1 MCISAPSGHSSKT
14 YTDLLL
20 TGSAKSQLS
29 KTIIPQGEIGMLSKG
44 KIKLAGLR
52 LEQEEIRR
60 RIQDAIDDQY
70 KRFGRLAER
79 AGLFEANVDDDTLEQ
94 ALRDLAGRF
103 RSDGAAALPAG
114 HGAADVTTATG
125 GREKGKG
132 RHVTNGAE
140 G

>member
-1 MCISAPSGHSSKT
+1 
-14 YTDLLL
+14 
-20 TGSAKSQLS
+20 
-29 KTIIPQGEIGMLSKG
+29 MLSKS

-79 AGLFEANVDDDTLEQ
+79 AGLFEVNINDDRLEQ
-94 ALRDLAGRF
+94 ALRELAGRF
-103 RSDGAAALPAG
+103 RAEGAATVPAG
-114 HGAADVTTATG
+114 TSVADVTTATG
-125 GREKGKG
+125 SREKGKG
-132 RHVTNGAE
+132 RHVTSGAE

>member
-1 MCISAPSGHSSKT
+1 
-14 YTDLLL
+14 
-20 TGSAKSQLS
+20 
-29 KTIIPQGEIGMLSKG
+29 MLSKS
-44 KIKLAGLR
+44 KVKLAGLR

-60 RIQDAIDDQY
+60 RIQDAVDDQY

-103 RSDGAAALPAG
+103 RSEGAAALPAG
-114 HGAADVTTATG
+114 DGAADVTSATG
-125 GREKGKG
+125 GGEKGKG
-132 RHVTNGAE
+132 RHVPSRTE